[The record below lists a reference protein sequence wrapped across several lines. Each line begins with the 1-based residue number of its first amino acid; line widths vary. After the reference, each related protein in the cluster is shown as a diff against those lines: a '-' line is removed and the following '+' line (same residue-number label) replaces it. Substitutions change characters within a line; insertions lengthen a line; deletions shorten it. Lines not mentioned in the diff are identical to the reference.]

1 VKSLNQVTTD
11 DVKNIVSEM
20 LTSRYTMHEVNKEKN
35 YRIFFYF
42 AKLYLCKKKSKKRL
56 YEIGRV
62 NQAKR
67 KLEKV
72 QNVIRIL

>member
-1 VKSLNQVTTD
+1 VKSLNQVTSD

-20 LTSRYTMHEVNKEKN
+20 LLSRYTMHEVNKEKD
-35 YRIFFYF
+35 YTIFFYF
-42 AKLYLCKKKSKKRL
+42 SKLCCCKNKSMKRL

-62 NQAKR
+62 SQAKR